1 MADLICA
8 ACGVTFTPPT
18 ARKSSKSC
26 SKCRGQRYRDQTKVS
41 IESKARSM
49 VRNAGRRAA
58 AKGLPCDIDPLW
70 VVTQWY
76 KQGGRCYFSGRPMV
90 TTSGQR
96 LASLDRINSAKGYTT
111 KNTVL
116 VAVIV
121 NTMKSNLKVEEFLDW
136 CSAVSESQSKKESSQ
151 GAAGY
156 RSPARAS
163 R

>member
-1 MADLICA
+1 
-8 ACGVTFTPPT
+8 
-18 ARKSSKSC
+18 
-26 SKCRGQRYRDQTKVS
+26 
-41 IESKARSM
+41 
-49 VRNAGRRAA
+49 
-58 AKGLPCDIDPLW
+58 
-70 VVTQWY
+70 
-76 KQGGRCYFSGRPMV
+76 MV

-96 LASLDRINSAKGYTT
+96 LASLDRINSAKGYTI

-136 CSAVSESQSKKESSQ
+136 CSAVSESQSKRETSQ